1 MNAIYS
7 YLRAVSFFSLTP
19 FHGGVR
25 FRILLF
31 VCLDCGQSSP
41 MHSKLNIKNLLTAN
55 CVYYIVTEHKEV
67 AYLNILISTL
77 SQTPIYEQIQNQI
90 KQMVLSGK
98 LKTDDQLPSIRLMAK
113 DLKVGIIT
121 VKRAYEELGKEGIVV
136 NLQGRGC
143 FVVEIDRNKLKAIH
157 LNILREKLLEIKE
170 FADTTDISLGEM
182 LKVLNEIYGGNAN
195 DK

>member
-1 MNAIYS
+1 
-7 YLRAVSFFSLTP
+7 
-19 FHGGVR
+19 
-25 FRILLF
+25 
-31 VCLDCGQSSP
+31 
-41 MHSKLNIKNLLTAN
+41 
-55 CVYYIVTEHKEV
+55 
-67 AYLNILISTL
+67 
-77 SQTPIYEQIQNQI
+77 
-90 KQMVLSGK
+90 MVLSGK